1 MKHPWDRTGIQ
12 TKKTHV
18 QVYGIQLPS
27 MDYMEDIVILGYL
40 REIPTSIRCNPFAGL
55 S

>member
-1 MKHPWDRTGIQ
+1 MGPDWHTN
-12 TKKTHV
+12 KKTHV

-40 REIPTSIRCNPFAGL
+40 CEIPTSIRCNPFAGL